1 MLDIKKLLRPTHTR
15 VKNLQW
21 LMHLAIIPAVLYG
34 SWFYVGLMVVT
45 FYLMHGLGSGIG
57 AHRYYT
63 HRTFQTSKFWQIL
76 ISFFFTISCTGSTV
90 GYVLMHRKHH
100 AYSDQE
106 DDPHSPAE
114 GFWKTWFGMYNV
126 NKLRFG
132 SKAYLKMMKDPI
144 NAFFH
149 NYYFGIIGAYALV
162 LGLIDPMLIVF
173 MLMLPAIGQF
183 HVNAILIALV
193 HSPVVEKIGGYRAH
207 DTKDD
212 SYNLVWLKPILL
224 GEELHNNHHTK
235 PNSVTMNLENN
246 WWEFD
251 PLYYV
256 IKLIRTDKNDDSKS
270 LQAT

>member
-1 MLDIKKLLRPTHTR
+1 MLNLSKILRPTHHK

-21 LMHLAIIPAVLYG
+21 VMHLAIIPAIIYG
-34 SWFYVGLMVVT
+34 SWPLVALMMVT

-63 HRTFQTSKFWQIL
+63 HKTFQTSRLWQIL
-76 ISFFFTISCTGSTV
+76 MSFFFTISCTGSTV

-100 AYSDQE
+100 ANSDKE
-106 DDPHSPAE
+106 NDPHSPAA
-114 GFWKTWFGMYNV
+114 GFWRTWFGMYDES
-126 NKLRFG
+126 KLTFG
-132 SKAYLKMMKDPI
+132 SKAYLKMMKDPV

-149 NYYFGIIGAYALV
+149 NYYFGIIGVYASAL
-162 LGLIDPMLIVF
+162 LLIDPILVVF
-173 MLMLPAIGQF
+173 MLMLPAVMQF

-193 HSPVVEKIGGYRAH
+193 HTPAIEKIGGYRAH
-207 DTKDD
+207 ETNDD
-212 SYNLVWLKPILL
+212 SYNLPWLKPLLL

-256 IKLIRTDKNDDSKS
+256 IQTIRTDKNDSKS
-270 LQAT
+270 VSP